1 MIDLRAAFAIVL
13 KQFYLVRGSVPR
25 VIQLFIW
32 VAVDMVLWGFM
43 SHYLNSFNAARYNFV
58 TVLLGAVFLWDIMI
72 RILQGTTMGYME
84 DSWARN
90 HFNVFVSPISIG
102 SYLTGLIMAS
112 VMTST
117 LTLVVMV
124 ILAWGLFGLS
134 LLTFGLALFPFLMI
148 LFLFGIT
155 LGIIG
160 CALMLR
166 MGPSAEWLVWPIPFV
181 ISPFA
186 GVFYPLST
194 LPLWMQDVAKGVPVS
209 YVFENIRSISAGGTL
224 AVSDMIMGITVSL
237 LYLLIACGIFAAV
250 FRRALRTGA
259 IARYGADNF

>member
-1 MIDLRAAFAIVL
+1 MIDTRAAFAIVL
-13 KQFYLVRGSVPR
+13 RQFYLVRGSAPR
-25 VIQLFIW
+25 IIQLFIW
-32 VAVDMVLWGFM
+32 VAIDMVLWGFM
-43 SHYLNSFNAARYNFV
+43 ARYLNSFDGARYNFV

-84 DSWARN
+84 DSWSRN
-90 HFNVFVSPISIG
+90 HFNVFVSPISVG
-102 SYLTGLIMAS
+102 SYLTGLVLSSI
-112 VMTST
+112 MTST
-117 LTLVVMV
+117 VTIIVMT
-124 ILAWGLFGLS
+124 ILAAGLFGLS
-134 LLTFGLALFPFLMI
+134 ILSFGMALFPFLMI

-181 ISPFA
+181 VSPFA

-194 LPLWMQDVAKGVPVS
+194 LPPWMQDISKGVPVS
-209 YVFENIRSISAGGTL
+209 YVFENIRSITANGTL
-224 AVSDMIMGITVSL
+224 SAPDMITGLSL
-237 LYLLIACGIFAAV
+237 GVLYLLMACGIFAIV

-259 IARYGADNF
+259 IARYGAENF